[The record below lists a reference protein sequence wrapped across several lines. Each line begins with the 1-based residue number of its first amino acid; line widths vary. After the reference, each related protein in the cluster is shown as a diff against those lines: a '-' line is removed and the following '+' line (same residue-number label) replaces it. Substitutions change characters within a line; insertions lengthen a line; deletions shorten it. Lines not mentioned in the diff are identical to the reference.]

1 MTFTSLGIAVLAT
14 LVQSRA
20 STHISALAHQ
30 FRPVSHAALALIS
43 QQGLNLA
50 VQDAFWLSLAAFAL
64 ALIAVCFIRV
74 QKPVP
79 QEKTAISE
87 QAVKP

>member
-1 MTFTSLGIAVLAT
+1 VLAT

-20 STHISALAHQ
+20 STHISALVHQ
-30 FRPVSHAALALIS
+30 FRPVSHAALVLIS

-79 QEKTAISE
+79 QEKTVISE
-87 QAVKP
+87 QAVKL